1 MRFDSY
7 HPTINLIYFVAVI
20 FFTVAFNHPVF
31 VMIAYLS
38 AFAYSIKLNGKKQV
52 VFNAVLIPLV
62 FAYTAWYAYYNHFGI
77 TNLYSNFI
85 DNKITLES
93 LLYGLQLSI
102 TVATLLMIFS
112 CLFAIFSTDKIIYLF
127 GRVSPKFS
135 LFISIL
141 LRTVP
146 RVKLQAKRI
155 NTSQRGI
162 GRGLHQRKFPI
173 FIIDFFRL
181 VSITIT
187 WTLENFVESAASM
200 KSRGYSLKGRT
211 AFSIYRFDN
220 RDRSFVVSIF
230 LCLTV
235 IGMGYALDQTNI
247 YYDPEIIIN
256 RITPLSGVFYIAYAA
271 LFLLPMILQ
280 IIGEYRFN
288 KLRKKI
294 A

>member
-112 CLFAIFSTDKIIYLF
+112 CLFFFCNFINGQNYLSF
-127 GRVSPKFS
+127 RES
-135 LFISIL
+135 ISE
-141 LRTVP
+141 
-146 RVKLQAKRI
+146 
-155 NTSQRGI
+155 
-162 GRGLHQRKFPI
+162 I
-173 FIIDFFRL
+173 FIVYFDSF
-181 VSITIT
+181 
-187 WTLENFVESAASM
+187 EDCAESKTSSE
-200 KSRGYSLKGRT
+200 KNKYFPKRYRKRT
-211 AFSIYRFDN
+211 SSKKI
-220 RDRSFVVSIF
+220 S
-230 LCLTV
+230 
-235 IGMGYALDQTNI
+235 NI
-247 YYDPEIIIN
+247 YN
-256 RITPLSGVFYIAYAA
+256 
-271 LFLLPMILQ
+271 
-280 IIGEYRFN
+280 
-288 KLRKKI
+288 
-294 A
+294 